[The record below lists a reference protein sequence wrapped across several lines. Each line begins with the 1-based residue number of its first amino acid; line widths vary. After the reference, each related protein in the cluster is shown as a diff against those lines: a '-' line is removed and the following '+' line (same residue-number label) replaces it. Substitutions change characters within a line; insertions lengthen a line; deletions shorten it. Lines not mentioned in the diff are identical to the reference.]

1 MDVLLLALRSMD
13 GRTFEDLCFHLV
25 KERHP
30 TIDIKRVEGSS
41 GDQGLDLFS
50 GELDGR
56 PTVWQCKS
64 FLHVGESQKG
74 QIRNSLSTA
83 LANFT
88 PRAWILCVSVDMDSK
103 TLRWFERWKASH
115 AAKVTIGLFSASDIV
130 HELLH
135 RSTIR
140 KRYFPAVELDPDE
153 LKRIVKGTG
162 ELKIEEIEKLT
173 ESNLG
178 DYLERLKERD
188 ARFNYQVV
196 FDNDLGPSSPR
207 FMQPPGA
214 LMSFHKG
221 SKTINVFPRDHDALQ
236 KNPVTFKVTFKN
248 SGNQKSEEFLRTG
261 IPQEFSAD
269 EIESFTSDTPL
280 LSLLSGSFIPGSR
293 ISVGPSRELTRRK
306 REVRVSF
313 IGQNGIRV
321 EYQLMTVSPTRIG
334 TDEAECKCAGD
345 GLPFEILLQTPP
357 PQLLRVSQ
365 GGVTN
370 FTISYQGAVG
380 VEVRKLKKFYDAL
393 ALLSPSGKIE
403 IVDLKSEAV
412 FFELELSIKANA
424 FGRQSRYELV
434 STLARIASRFNV
446 ELPFPS
452 TYSKQDKE
460 IVELLSAYIES
471 GTFESENITAVVVK
485 SVDNEGMMRD
495 ALASGEGH
503 FRFAFSRVEPR
514 PILFGAEIDTG
525 PCALEFQ
532 ANIADLDETV
542 KKFEAAAIG
551 DGIEVTF
558 KPSTP
563 VSLKVISE
571 GELAASVR

>member
-1 MDVLLLALRSMD
+1 MD
-13 GRTFEDLCFHLV
+13 GRTFEDLCFHLL

-30 TIDIKRVEGSS
+30 SIDLKRVEGSS
-41 GDQGLDLFS
+41 GDQGLDLFA

-56 PTVWQCKS
+56 PTIWQCKS
-64 FLHVGESQKG
+64 FQRVGESQKG
-74 QIRNSLSTA
+74 QIRESLSTA
-83 LANFT
+83 LKNFA
-88 PRAWILCVSVDMDSK
+88 PRAWILCLSVDMDSK
-103 TLRWFERWKASH
+103 ATRWFERLKASL
-115 AAKVTIGLFSASDIV
+115 AVKVNVGLFSACDIV

-135 RSTIR
+135 RRTIR
-140 KRYFPAVELDPDE
+140 KRYFPGIELDPDE
-153 LKRIVKGTG
+153 LKRIVSRTG
-162 ELKIEEIEKLT
+162 ELKIEEIENLT
-173 ESNLG
+173 DNNLE
-178 DYLERLKERD
+178 DFVERLKDRD
-188 ARFNYQVV
+188 ARFNYQIV
-196 FDNDLGPSSPR
+196 FDNDLGPTSSR
-207 FMQPPGA
+207 FREQPGA
-214 LMSFHKG
+214 IMSFHKG
-221 SKTINVFPRDHDALQ
+221 SKTIHVFPRDHDALQ
-236 KNPVTFKVTFKN
+236 TDPVRFKVTFKN

-393 ALLSPSGKIE
+393 SLLSPSGKIE
-403 IVDLKSEAV
+403 IVDLRSEAV
-412 FFELELSIKANA
+412 LFELELSIEANA
-424 FGRQSRYELV
+424 FGRQSRYEFV

-452 TYSKQDKE
+452 AYSKQDKE
-460 IVELLSAYIES
+460 IVELLSAYVES

-485 SVDNEGMMRD
+485 SEDNEGMMRD
-495 ALASGEGH
+495 ALASGRGH
-503 FRFAFSRVEPR
+503 FRFAYRRVEPR
-514 PILFGAEIDTG
+514 PILFGAVIDTG

-532 ANIADLDETV
+532 ADIARCDDTV
-542 KKFEAAAIG
+542 KRFEAAAIG
-551 DGIEVTF
+551 DSIEVMF

-563 VSLKVISE
+563 ITLRLISE
-571 GELAASVR
+571 SELTASVR